1 VVLDNIWVPFYRKV
15 CDKSSYRDY
24 ESFFLLALAL
34 EPAIICD
41 KFRWRA
47 ELWAEVGA
55 PLGKQS
61 SEV

>member
-1 VVLDNIWVPFYRKV
+1 VINQVIVIMRA
-15 CDKSSYRDY
+15 
-24 ESFFLLALAL
+24 FLLALAL

-47 ELWAEVGA
+47 ELRAEVGA
-55 PLGKQS
+55 PLCKQS